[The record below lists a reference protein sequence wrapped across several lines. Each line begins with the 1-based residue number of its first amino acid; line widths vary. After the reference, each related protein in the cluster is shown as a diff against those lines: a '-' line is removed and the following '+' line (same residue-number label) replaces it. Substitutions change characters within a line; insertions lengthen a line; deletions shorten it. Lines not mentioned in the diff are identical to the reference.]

1 MYEVKIPI
9 LGFDNINKMDI
20 KQLDDDFFI
29 LELDK
34 KEDTSMYLLS
44 SNSIKSF
51 DININDEYLTKLQI
65 NDKTKISIYYSVV
78 VNNPISNSVI
88 NLGAPIIVNED
99 KQTIGQC
106 IINSGYLFS
115 TFKEL
120 NTL

>member
-9 LGFDNINKMDI
+9 LGFDNINKMNI

-34 KEDTSMYLLS
+34 NDDTNMYLLS

-51 DININDEYLTKLQI
+51 DIDVDDEHLNKLQI
-65 NDKTKISIYYSVV
+65 DDKTKISIYYSVV
-78 VNNPISNSVI
+78 INSPISNSVV

-99 KQTIGQC
+99 KKIMGQC
-106 IINSGYLFS
+106 IINSGYLFGTLEEIS
-115 TFKEL
+115 TL
-120 NTL
+120 